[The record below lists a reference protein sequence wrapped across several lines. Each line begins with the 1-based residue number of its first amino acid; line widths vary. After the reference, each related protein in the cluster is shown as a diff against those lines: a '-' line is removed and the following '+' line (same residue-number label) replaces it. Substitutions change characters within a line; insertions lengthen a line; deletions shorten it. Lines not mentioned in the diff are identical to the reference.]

1 MTEVP
6 HVLSNMRRPLV
17 MILLATMIQTLPAS
31 AQTPAAAKPTAPAT
45 DVNAGA
51 AAQAEFQAR
60 LKAYLELRAKLAD
73 TIKPLSVTPDSGEL
87 TSRQESLAAGI
98 RTARKNAKQGDL
110 IPAPV
115 AQMIAKTVA
124 ADFKK
129 RRASASVK
137 QATLADVPDL
147 KPVINKVYPA
157 PEALPTMPPLLLTN
171 LPRLPDNLQYRYYGR
186 SVVLLDGDLEIIV
199 DFIPG
204 VLPPH

>member
-6 HVLSNMRRPLV
+6 HASPNRRRTFV
-17 MILLATMIQTLPAS
+17 MILLATLIPTLIAT
-31 AQTPAAAKPTAPAT
+31 AQTPSATRPAPTS
-45 DVNAGA
+45 DVNADA
-51 AAQAEFQAR
+51 AAQADFQAR
-60 LKAYLELRAKLAD
+60 LNAYLALRSKLAD
-73 TIKPLSVTPDSGEL
+73 TLKPLSVTPDSGQL
-87 TSRQESLAAGI
+87 AARQESLAAAV
-98 RTARKNAKQGDL
+98 RTARKNAKPGDL

-115 AQMIAKTVA
+115 AQLIAKTVA

-129 RRASASVK
+129 RRASVK
-137 QATLADVPDL
+137 QATLTDVPDL

-157 PEALPTMPPLLLTN
+157 PEALPTMPPLVLNN